1 MPRKVEF
8 VPKTKLEVD
17 GIVGFMK
24 RKVVRYGTGAAVI
37 CPKEFLGRT
46 AYLVITRETWGEKK
60 EGAEASRGADSRRG
74 RKQKRAVSP

>member
-8 VPKTKLEVD
+8 VTRTQLKVE

-46 AYLVITRETWGEKK
+46 AYLVITK
-60 EGAEASRGADSRRG
+60 ERWEEEDIAEAGKSRRASG
-74 RKQKRAVSP
+74 R

>member
-8 VPKTKLEVD
+8 VTKTHLTVEE
-17 GIVGFMK
+17 IAGFMK

-46 AYLVITRETWGEKK
+46 AYLIITNERWEDDIVVDGK
-60 EGAEASRGADSRRG
+60 ERAS
-74 RKQKRAVSP
+74 KR